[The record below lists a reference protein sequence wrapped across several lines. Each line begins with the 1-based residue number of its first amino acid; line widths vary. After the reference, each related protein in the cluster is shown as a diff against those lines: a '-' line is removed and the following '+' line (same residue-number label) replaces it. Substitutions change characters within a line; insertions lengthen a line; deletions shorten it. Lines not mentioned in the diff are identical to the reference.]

1 MLYIFTMTPG
11 ALFNQ
16 KFEFLSNNKLMSKRL
31 ESVRLG
37 YRAGKSEPSLHSLSF
52 LLQVGVRG
60 GMPKRTQH
68 GDHLAFVVE
77 RVRDHVK

>member
-31 ESVRLG
+31 ESVRLQG
-37 YRAGKSEPSLHSLSF
+37 GKSEPSLHPLSF
-52 LLQVGVRG
+52 LLQVRVRG